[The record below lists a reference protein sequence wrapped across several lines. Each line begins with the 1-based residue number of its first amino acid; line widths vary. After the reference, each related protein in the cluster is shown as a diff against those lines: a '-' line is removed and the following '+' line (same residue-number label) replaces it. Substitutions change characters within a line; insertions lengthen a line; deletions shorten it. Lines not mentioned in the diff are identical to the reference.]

1 MLYSLKRHFGRIPGT
16 PFSLKSGEVVL
27 VCPESLI
34 PAWNSRST
42 CTLTYVSQNLSH
54 ENAATSKLA
63 NQTSAPPQSF
73 DATHNSIVQS
83 IILESHNVVP
93 INPQRP
99 YMTLDGTVWH
109 KQLRLL
115 YKTSLVSK
123 HTRGRDSKR
132 DTPIDDRQM
141 TKKMLLVCHSTEDS
155 IDSIDSIHIAH
166 INPNDFL
173 NFECSSW

>member
-1 MLYSLKRHFGRIPGT
+1 MNDMGH
-16 PFSLKSGEVVL
+16 VL
-27 VCPESLI
+27 LHILQV
-34 PAWNSRST
+34 
-42 CTLTYVSQNLSH
+42 LSH

-73 DATHNSIVQS
+73 DATHNSIVQNVQS
-83 IILESHNVVP
+83 IILESHIVVP

-141 TKKMLLVCHSTEDS
+141 TKKNAPRMS
-155 IDSIDSIHIAH
+155 
-166 INPNDFL
+166 L
-173 NFECSSW
+173 N